1 MPKIGIALQT
11 TATGEEYSRGFHTIL
26 NSIGWSPLKFWKQE
40 VKNGHV
46 VRVMDEEIKSS
57 AIEVHGRN
65 TRTTYITCPPDPEE
79 NLGIRKPFLNMLVK
93 KTGEDLDMKAMVY
106 VACVPLILSASWK
119 HININLEE
127 HTYNSFSTKY
137 VETVKIQIHANCRIR
152 RVYFTDRL
160 YSYQDLP
167 KAFKV
172 NISGQSQIVHSKN
185 TGMADKSSP
194 LPAGSGGPQG
204 QGIELSKQPTG
215 SGLQTSTAG
224 HDCMRG
230 IQSILNS
237 TEKDPLKLWKKHVSL

>member
-1 MPKIGIALQT
+1 
-11 TATGEEYSRGFHTIL
+11 
-26 NSIGWSPLKFWKQE
+26 
-40 VKNGHV
+40 
-46 VRVMDEEIKSS
+46 
-57 AIEVHGRN
+57 
-65 TRTTYITCPPDPEE
+65 
-79 NLGIRKPFLNMLVK
+79 MLVK
-93 KTGEDLDMKAMVY
+93 KTGEDLGFE
-106 VACVPLILSASWK
+106 I
-119 HININLEE
+119 
-127 HTYNSFSTKY
+127 T
-137 VETVKIQIHANCRIR
+137 IHANCRIR

-215 SGLQTSTAG
+215 SDLQTSTAG

-237 TEKDPLKLWKKHVSL
+237 TEKDPLKLWKKHVENGHVECVMDKKINSTAIDVHGGIME